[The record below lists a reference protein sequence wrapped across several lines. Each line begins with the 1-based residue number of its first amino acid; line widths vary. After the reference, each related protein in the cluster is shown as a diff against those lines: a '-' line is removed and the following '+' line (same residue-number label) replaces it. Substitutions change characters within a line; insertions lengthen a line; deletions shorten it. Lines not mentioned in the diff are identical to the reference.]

1 MADLIFNPQTR
12 QYGDL
17 QPDGS
22 VKVLDPAQVSP
33 DTLARYTP
41 DLALSVR
48 QTLSQ
53 AIQTGDIML
62 QRARTGTAEAMATP
76 FGNVPGSELLNPVPG
91 SVAEAAAM
99 AATLPIRGGAVSGLL
114 KRSAASGLAGGTVEA
129 LKGQEPFGTA
139 AKFAGTQAAMET
151 PFAALSLA
159 LNARALGQAK
169 TKAAQ
174 TNAFNDAMAE
184 TLTAAD
190 KKQYLLDKQAIDR
203 TYALGRLKHR
213 RAGQQAQADYLAKGA
228 SDLAM
233 YERRAAAHAEAGAA
247 LVAADFKKSVPAW
260 DSFPSTTRGLDDMVY
275 GRGQE
280 VVSAKYEAGMK
291 SAIATARGKT
301 LILPERDATALNLP
315 TSGPFGTPTQGQPAQ
330 VLVDAA
336 EAIRGIAG
344 KSREHA
350 GAYRRVA
357 WALDSLGIGDPA
369 LRAEYKASQALIQF
383 ADKSQMLAKGVY
395 HPDKAL
401 AGLTRLKVLTELRG
415 RGHGDLLRGSIA
427 ESVRDIPVP
436 PTAGPPPT
444 RYPYGIPRPQM
455 PPPTMPR
462 TATPVQPEGFTSVT
476 FPKAEHPF
484 VAGAATQTAAS
495 LGGLDVPF
503 GTPFAT
509 GAMLNLALGG
519 RTMTTGAP
527 RGAIAELLL
536 QTPPSI
542 LREMFFAERP

>member
-12 QYGDL
+12 QYGEL
-17 QPDGS
+17 QQDGS
-22 VKVLDPAQVSP
+22 VKILDPTQVRP
-33 DTLARYTP
+33 DLLVQYTP
-41 DLALSVR
+41 DLALSTR
-48 QTLSQ
+48 QTIGR
-53 AIQTGDIML
+53 AIHAGDIVL
-62 QRARTGTAEAMATP
+62 EKARKGTAALMATP
-76 FGNVPGSELLNPVPG
+76 SGPIPGSEFLTPVPG

-99 AATLPIRGGAVSGLL
+99 AATLPIRGGALSGLL

-129 LKGQEPFGTA
+129 LKGQDPLGPA

-280 VVSAKYEAGMK
+280 VVSAKY
-291 SAIATARGKT
+291 
-301 LILPERDATALNLP
+301 
-315 TSGPFGTPTQGQPAQ
+315 
-330 VLVDAA
+330 
-336 EAIRGIAG
+336 
-344 KSREHA
+344 
-350 GAYRRVA
+350 
-357 WALDSLGIGDPA
+357 
-369 LRAEYKASQALIQF
+369 
-383 ADKSQMLAKGVY
+383 
-395 HPDKAL
+395 
-401 AGLTRLKVLTELRG
+401 
-415 RGHGDLLRGSIA
+415 
-427 ESVRDIPVP
+427 
-436 PTAGPPPT
+436 
-444 RYPYGIPRPQM
+444 
-455 PPPTMPR
+455 
-462 TATPVQPEGFTSVT
+462 
-476 FPKAEHPF
+476 
-484 VAGAATQTAAS
+484 
-495 LGGLDVPF
+495 
-503 GTPFAT
+503 
-509 GAMLNLALGG
+509 
-519 RTMTTGAP
+519 
-527 RGAIAELLL
+527 
-536 QTPPSI
+536 
-542 LREMFFAERP
+542 